1 MSINNQSGDLY
12 PHRYEYS
19 VNLYPPVDIG
29 DLMKL
34 IFFFFFVDMGIRYYP
49 AGIVFTSCHLW
60 IRCHGPASRS
70 RRWRGRIGLSASRLV
85 SCSRVRVFLCFPLLV
100 RLQ

>member
-1 MSINNQSGDLY
+1 MGAFNPSGDLY

-19 VNLYPPVDIG
+19 VNLYPPIDIG

-34 IFFFFFVDMGIRYYP
+34 FFLDMGIRYYP

-60 IRCHGPASRS
+60 IRLVCHGPASRS